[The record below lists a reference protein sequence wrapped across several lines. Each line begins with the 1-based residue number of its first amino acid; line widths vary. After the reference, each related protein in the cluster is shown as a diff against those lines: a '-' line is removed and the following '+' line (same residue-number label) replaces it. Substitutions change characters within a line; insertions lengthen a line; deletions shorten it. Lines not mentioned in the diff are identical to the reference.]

1 MATPILSPRLLEE
14 GWRKCYS
21 VKAERPYYFNVKTNT
36 SVWTM
41 PTLSDQDERFADVPG
56 RKSPDL
62 PEPTQEVPMP
72 DQTQSSQSSVA
83 ALVPQ
88 PSKPGATSH
97 AEPSFSDMP
106 NDLDRQV
113 ARRVA
118 KYVYA
123 KLILDEVNAIINQN
137 CEGCKE
143 DYPSQRDHE
152 CLYYGNAP
160 AGQREAIIKY
170 FTDAAKRVNMLA
182 VQKSVL
188 AMAELCYITLD
199 HNVPLGLLDL
209 DDLLE
214 LLYYRWSE
222 DPEGCYQALSDSLSV
237 YGMVL
242 CNDMITAVCSK
253 FGSASN

>member
-41 PTLSDQDERFADVPG
+41 PTVSDQDERFADVPG

-88 PSKPGATSH
+88 PSKPGTTSQ

-106 NDLDRQV
+106 
-113 ARRVA
+113 
-118 KYVYA
+118 KTWT
-123 KLILDEVNAIINQN
+123 
-137 CEGCKE
+137 
-143 DYPSQRDHE
+143 
-152 CLYYGNAP
+152 
-160 AGQREAIIKY
+160 GQWEAIIKY

-222 DPEGCYQALSDSLSV
+222 DPEGCYEALSDSLSV

>member
-41 PTLSDQDERFADVPG
+41 PTVSDQDERYADVPG

-62 PEPTQEVPMP
+62 PEPSQEVPLP
-72 DQTQSSQSSVA
+72 HKTPSSQPSAA
-83 ALVPQ
+83 ALVPP
-88 PSKPGATSH
+88 PSKPGTTSQ

-106 NDLDRQV
+106 NDLDRKV

-123 KLILDEVNAIINQN
+123 KFILDQVNAIIKEN
-137 CEGCKE
+137 CEGCRE

-152 CLYYGNAP
+152 CLYYGDTP
-160 AGQREAIIKY
+160 AGQREVISKY
-170 FTDAAKRVNMLA
+170 FTDATKQINMLA
-182 VQKSVL
+182 VQKSIL

-199 HNVPLGLLDL
+199 HNVSLGLLDL

-222 DPEGCYQALSDSLSV
+222 DPERCFEALSDSLSM

-242 CNDMITAVCSK
+242 CNDMITAVCST
-253 FGSASN
+253 FSSASS